1 MFRQAAVQG
10 TLALDSIGAM
20 RRAVHAPR
28 RENEQHAVGD
38 MVYWWRTPARF
49 SKVLQRET
57 GWHGLGLV
65 IRSMPGRFLIFW
77 MGGIVDATPQQC
89 RKWSRDEKGMLMQFD
104 ALLKLGKEQFA
115 SRQQLGYRDM
125 RGEAPPTLAEYN
137 TPPSGASGPTIFGAL
152 APPAATPAAPPTAP
166 PVAPA
171 AAPPPAPAAVDVR
184 PIEAIETPVAGDVAE
199 DVDVS
204 PPETE
209 QSGPHVLA
217 SETEQHV
224 ALAPQQQD
232 RELLHLS

>member
-1 MFRQAAVQG
+1 
-10 TLALDSIGAM
+10 
-20 RRAVHAPR
+20 
-28 RENEQHAVGD
+28 
-38 MVYWWRTPARF
+38 
-49 SKVLQRET
+49 
-57 GWHGLGLV
+57 
-65 IRSMPGRFLIFW
+65 
-77 MGGIVDATPQQC
+77 
-89 RKWSRDEKGMLMQFD
+89 MLMQHES
-104 ALLKLGKEQFA
+104 LLKL
-115 SRQQLGYRDM
+115 SRSTFESKRQVGFQDIT
-125 RGEAPPTLAEYN
+125 GEAPPTLAEYN

-217 SETEQHV
+217 SEAEQRV